1 MGDLELTLLAY
12 YRSRPLNSLTVQ
24 EVDEYL
30 YLELKLGLE
39 PWQQMRRGTP

>member
-1 MGDLELTLLAY
+1 MGDLELALLAY
-12 YRSRPLNSLTVQ
+12 YRSRTLKSLTAQ

-39 PWQQMRRGTP
+39 P